1 MRAGPWQGLPIVHQ
15 GPEHHFCVTLAH
27 LALVDGPRI
36 NLKPL
41 ETPGKSRSLRPRSLY
56 NLDFLQLPVVS
67 RGLQAGECRWFE
79 IKMGK
84 ITDSHEV
91 NITQGKPTNDQGLVV
106 CLAGLIFS
114 FRFNH
119 TWEF

>member
-1 MRAGPWQGLPIVHQ
+1 MVHQ
-15 GPEHHFCVTLAH
+15 GPEHHFCITLAH
-27 LALVDGPRI
+27 LALVDDPCI

-41 ETPGKSRSLRPRSLY
+41 ETPGKSRSLRPRSLD
-56 NLDFLQLPVVS
+56 NLDFLRLPVVS

-79 IKMGK
+79 